1 MTTKRRKN
9 PEALLQIRVR
19 KMLMQR
25 APDLF
30 WIGGAAGLRLS
41 PMMVNKAKA
50 MGALNRGWP
59 DLTILCPD
67 GIIRTIELKAD
78 AKGELSA
85 EQEQFRDVC
94 AWSGRDVWAKCWSL
108 EMVEAKLTD
117 WGVVLK
123 PEADFDAYEDDGLSF
138 GEAFE

>member
-1 MTTKRRKN
+1 
-9 PEALLQIRVR
+9 
-19 KMLMQR
+19 
-25 APDLF
+25 
-30 WIGGAAGLRLS
+30 
-41 PMMVNKAKA
+41 MMVNKAKA

-59 DLTILCPD
+59 DMTILCPD
-67 GIIRTIELKAD
+67 GIIRAIELKAD

-108 EMVEAKLTD
+108 GMVEAKLTD
-117 WGVVLK
+117 WGIVLK
-123 PEADFDAYEDDGLSF
+123 PEVPDVGAFDDGLSF